1 MLLGLCYLS
10 AMAFHGKVAIVTG
23 GASGIGLAMSRRL
36 TELGAT
42 VIVADINREA
52 GEAAA
57 ASLGAE
63 FLLVDVAD
71 LASVKALIAETAER
85 HGRIDYLFNNA
96 GIAIVGSVR
105 DTPVKD
111 WYRVFD
117 INVRGVVHGIDA
129 VYPLFIKQGFG
140 HIVNTASIAGL
151 IPCPGLVAYSAS
163 KHAVVGLSTGLRVEA
178 AKHGV
183 KVSVVCPGFV
193 RTPILENAS
202 VNGRS
207 LEAAKKKIPWADPD
221 EVARDILSGVER
233 NKPVIVVTRHGK
245 VLTQLHRLAPSAL
258 HWASAR
264 LR

>member
-1 MLLGLCYLS
+1 
-10 AMAFHGKVAIVTG
+10 MAFHGSVAVVTG

-36 TELGAT
+36 VELGAK
-42 VIVADINREA
+42 VIVADINQEA
-52 GEAAA
+52 GEVAA

-63 FLLVDVAD
+63 FFLVDVSD
-71 LASVKALIAETAER
+71 LASVQALVDETAQQ

-105 DTPVKD
+105 DTPVND

-129 VYPLFIKQGFG
+129 AYPLFIKQGFG

-163 KHAVVGLSTGLRVEA
+163 KHAVVGISTGLRAEA
-178 AKHGV
+178 AKHGI

-193 RTPILENAS
+193 RTPILDNAS

-207 LEAAKKKIPWADPD
+207 LDSAKKKIPWAEPD
-221 EVARDILSGVER
+221 EVAREVLRGVAR

-245 VLTQLHRLAPSAL
+245 VLTQLHRLAPAAMR
-258 HWASAR
+258 WATSR

>member
-1 MLLGLCYLS
+1 
-10 AMAFHGKVAIVTG
+10 MAFHGKIAVVTG
-23 GASGIGLAMSRRL
+23 GASGIGLAMCRRL
-36 TELGAT
+36 AELGAT
-42 VIVADINREA
+42 VVVADINSEA

-63 FLLVDVAD
+63 FVLVDVVDVDA
-71 LASVKALIAETAER
+71 VHALVDEVAKR
-85 HGRIDYLFNNA
+85 HGRIDYFFNNA
-96 GIAIVGSVR
+96 GISIVGSVR

-163 KHAVVGLSTGLRVEA
+163 KHAVVGMSTGLRAEA
-178 AKHGV
+178 VKHGV
-183 KVSVVCPGFV
+183 NVSVVCPGFV
-193 RTPILENAS
+193 RTPILDNAS
-202 VNGRS
+202 VHGRS
-207 LEAAKKKIPWADPD
+207 LEAAKEKIPWADPD

-233 NKPVIVVTRHGK
+233 NKAVIVVTRHGK
-245 VLTQLHRLAPSAL
+245 MLTQLHRLAPGAMR
-258 HWASAR
+258 WATNK